1 MISARADEAS
11 ANAEMILATAH
22 EKRATTDLVLAT
34 AEIAAAK
41 ADTTAADTKPQAANI
56 KTVFEPV
63 KMNEKRA
70 VTCAAK
76 KISCAVLCC
85 AVRQCQCGFG
95 LGMQYH

>member
-1 MISARADEAS
+1 M
-11 ANAEMILATAH
+11 
-22 EKRATTDLVLAT
+22 VLAT

-76 KISCAVLCC
+76 KFIANCELRIANCELLKGDIY
-85 AVRQCQCGFG
+85 R
-95 LGMQYH
+95 